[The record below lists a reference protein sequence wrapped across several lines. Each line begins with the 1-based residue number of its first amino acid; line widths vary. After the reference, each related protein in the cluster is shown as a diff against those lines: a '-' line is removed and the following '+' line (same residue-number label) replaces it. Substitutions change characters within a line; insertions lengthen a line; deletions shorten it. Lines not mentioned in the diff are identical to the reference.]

1 MKKFWI
7 VVRVP
12 NGTFEAKRPAVVASV
27 NPWPHQDYIAA
38 CEEASRL
45 SRTHNATFV
54 VMESTLKAVP
64 VVSSAT
70 VDIVS

>member
-7 VVRVP
+7 AVRVP
-12 NGTFEAKRPAVVASV
+12 NGTTEAKRPGVVASV

-45 SRTHNATFV
+45 SRAHNATFV
-54 VMESTLKAVP
+54 VMESKLKAVP
-64 VVSSAT
+64 VVTSAT